1 MRRMRRMAGKGWI
14 GLVLAVLVLLAA
26 LPLRAQEM
34 GGLARPVGALQIDA
48 GWRSLTLTLPLSQ
61 PVPWRTR
68 LMADPPRAVIDFR
81 TVDWAGFD
89 PAAVALQGAAAA
101 VRVGDAGGGWSRLIV
116 ELTRPMGFA
125 EAGLTADPDG
135 GPALLALRLVPLSD
149 ADFAQQAATLAATEA
164 MPGDPLS
171 AAGLR
176 PTLGRRPTLVVLD
189 PGHGGL
195 DPGAVHQ
202 GVSEARLMLAFAL
215 DLAEAL
221 RRTGDFEVVLTRDAD
236 SFVSLESRITVAHSA
251 QADVFLSLHADA
263 LEDGEAQGATLYTL
277 SDEATDAASAALAER
292 HDRTDLLAG
301 NIDLTGADDTVTNVL
316 MQMARAETRPATDAL
331 ARALIAS
338 IQGEGLRTH
347 RHPWQQAAFSVL
359 KSPSVP
365 SVLLEIG
372 FLSSPR
378 DRERLRDPA
387 WRARMVRA
395 LVAGLQGWVQGEV
408 AQQSLR
414 LR

>member
-1 MRRMRRMAGKGWI
+1 MRQSAGKGWI
-14 GLVLAVLVLLAA
+14 GLALLALVA
-26 LPLRAQEM
+26 LLATLPLRAQEM
-34 GGLARPVGALQIDA
+34 GGLARPAGALTFDA

-68 LMADPPRAVIDFR
+68 LLADPPRAVIDFR

-89 PAAVALQGAAAA
+89 PAAVALDGAASA

-125 EAGLTADPDG
+125 EAGLTADPSG
-135 GPALLALRLVPLSD
+135 GPAMLAARLVPLSD
-149 ADFAQQAATLAATEA
+149 EDFAQQAAALAATET
-164 MPGDPLS
+164 MPGDPLT

-176 PTLGRRPTLVVLD
+176 PPLGRRPTLVVLD
-189 PGHGGL
+189 PGHGGI
-195 DPGAVHQ
+195 DPGAVHE
-202 GVSEARLMLAFAL
+202 GISEARLILAFAL
-215 DLAEAL
+215 ELAEAL
-221 RRTGDFEVVLTRDAD
+221 RRTGHYEVVLTREDD

-251 QADVFLSLHADA
+251 EADLFLSLHADA

-277 SDEATDAASAALAER
+277 SAEATDAASAALAER

-301 NIDLTGADDTVTNVL
+301 NVDLTGADDTVANVL
-316 MQMARAETRPATDAL
+316 MDIARAETQPATEAL
-331 ARALIAS
+331 ARALIAA
-338 IQGEGLRTH
+338 IQGEGLRMH

-365 SVLLEIG
+365 SILLEIG
-372 FLSSPR
+372 FLSSRR

-387 WRARMVRA
+387 WRARMVQA
-395 LVAGLQGWVQGEV
+395 LVRGLDAWVEGEV
-408 AQQSLR
+408 AQQGLR
-414 LR
+414 RR

>member
-1 MRRMRRMAGKGWI
+1 MRQVAGKGWI
-14 GLVLAVLVLLAA
+14 GLVLVVLALLST
-26 LPLRAQEM
+26 LPLRAQEL
-34 GGLARPVGALQIDA
+34 GGLARPAGALTLDS

-68 LMADPPRAVIDFR
+68 LLADPPRAVIDFR

-89 PAAVALQGAAAA
+89 PAAVTMQGAAAA
-101 VRVGDAGGGWSRLIV
+101 VRVGDAGGGWSRLIL

-125 EAGLTADPDG
+125 EAGLTADPAG
-135 GPALLALRLVPLSD
+135 GPALLAARLVPLSD
-149 ADFAQQAATLAATEA
+149 EDFARQAAALAATEV
-164 MPGDPLS
+164 MPGDPLT

-176 PTLGRRPTLVVLD
+176 PPLGRRPTLVVLD

-195 DPGAVHQ
+195 DPGAVHD
-202 GVSEARLMLAFAL
+202 GLGEAQLMLAFAQ

-221 RRTGDFEVVLTRDAD
+221 RRTGNFEVVLTRDGD
-236 SFVSLESRITVAHSA
+236 DFVTLESRITVAHTA

-292 HDRTDLLAG
+292 HDRTDLMTG
-301 NIDLTGADDTVTNVL
+301 NVDLTGADDTVANVL
-316 MQMARAETRPATDAL
+316 MDIARAETQPATDAL
-331 ARALIAS
+331 ARALIAA
-338 IQGEGLRTH
+338 IQGEGLRMH

-365 SVLLEIG
+365 SILLEIG

-387 WRARMVRA
+387 WRARMVQA
-395 LVAGLQGWVQGEV
+395 LVRGLEAWVQGEV
-408 AQQSLR
+408 AQHSLR
-414 LR
+414 RR